1 MRWDEAVPT
10 PNSNPNLNP
19 NPDLDPD
26 PNQVRE
32 DGNLDDRYGKRVHL
46 LGAVRDV
53 LYELKTDARWEG
65 AVTAVA
71 SCTDEPECA
80 MHTSCTRHAHA
91 MHTPCTCHAGSG
103 PDGLPSRLLLG
114 TRLPAAQVGAGVHAQ
129 VRGGARR
136 QRRVHQGRDAAGGD
150 PQGQQV
156 CAYRCRCRC
165 RCVCICVCV

>member
-1 MRWDEAVPT
+1 MALPLRWDEAVPT

-32 DGNLDDRYGKRVHL
+32 DGDLDDRYGKRVHL

-91 MHTPCTCHAGSG
+91 MHMPCGFGPGRPAQPAIARHA
-103 PDGLPSRLLLG
+103 
-114 TRLPAAQVGAGVHAQ
+114 PA
-129 VRGGARR
+129 
-136 QRRVHQGRDAAGGD
+136 GRAGGRRSA
-150 PQGQQV
+150 
-156 CAYRCRCRC
+156 CASSRWGPSAAACTSRT
-165 RCVCICVCV
+165 

>member
-32 DGNLDDRYGKRVHL
+32 DGDLDDRYGKRVHL

-65 AVTAVA
+65 AVV
-71 SCTDEPECA
+71 
-80 MHTSCTRHAHA
+80 
-91 MHTPCTCHAGSG
+91 
-103 PDGLPSRLLLG
+103 
-114 TRLPAAQVGAGVHAQ
+114 VV
-129 VRGGARR
+129 V
-136 QRRVHQGRDAAGGD
+136 V
-150 PQGQQV
+150 
-156 CAYRCRCRC
+156 
-165 RCVCICVCV
+165 